1 MNSTS
6 AQPGNERT
14 DGFELPAADGRAL
27 RNLMAHFPT
36 GVTIVGTHFEGTDQ
50 GMTANSLTC
59 VSLDPPIVAVCT
71 AHGSRTGRAITC
83 SGGFAV
89 TFLAQHQATL
99 ARRFA
104 RSEDDRFVGIPVSR
118 TSLGHPH
125 LPGGIGFVQ
134 CVVLEQI
141 DAGDHAIFIARVTD
155 AVVRG
160 GEPLMFFRSQF
171 GALPQEHV

>member
-1 MNSTS
+1 MS
-6 AQPGNERT
+6 AIPIQSRSEPS

-36 GVTIVGTHFEGTDQ
+36 GVTIVGSHFDGTDQ

-71 AHGSRTGRAITC
+71 AHGTRTEHAIDS

-89 TFLAQHQATL
+89 TFLAQHQAGL
-99 ARRFA
+99 ARTFA
-104 RSEDDRFVGIPVSR
+104 RSEQDRFVGVPVSR

-134 CVVLEQI
+134 CVVLQRI

-160 GEPLMFFRSQF
+160 GEPLVFFRSQF
-171 GALPQEHV
+171 GAFPQEHI

>member
-1 MNSTS
+1 MTSTA
-6 AQPGNERT
+6 AQSRSERH
-14 DGFELPAADGRAL
+14 DGFDLPDADGLAL

-36 GVTIVGTHFEGTDQ
+36 GVTIVGAHCESGDQ
-50 GMTANSLTC
+50 GMTANSVTC

-71 AHGSRTGRAITC
+71 AHGTRTERAIDS

-89 TFLAQHQATL
+89 TFLAQHQGAL

-104 RSEDDRFVGIPVSR
+104 RRDHDHFVGIRVSR

-134 CVVLEQI
+134 CVVLSRI
-141 DAGDHAIFIARVTD
+141 DAGDHAIFVARVTD

-160 GEPLMFFRSQF
+160 GEPLVFFRSQF
-171 GALPQEHV
+171 GALPQEHI